1 MGRGRKSGWAWSE
14 THENQNEQNALL
26 RFILEENGSRTK
38 KWMQNTEKA
47 DFHVFACIKWGVVE
61 NRVRRDLR
69 HLKTEIN

>member
-1 MGRGRKSGWAWSE
+1 M
-14 THENQNEQNALL
+14 H
-26 RFILEENGSRTK
+26 
-38 KWMQNTEKA
+38 NTEKA